1 MPAFE
6 IECAFRCNY
15 NPWRWVMRGQFHA
28 LPNASVGHKNVIAV
42 VIRYMKG
49 GNWLSNVRITRD
61 QTAEVLL

>member
-1 MPAFE
+1 
-6 IECAFRCNY
+6 
-15 NPWRWVMRGQFHA
+15 MRGQFHA